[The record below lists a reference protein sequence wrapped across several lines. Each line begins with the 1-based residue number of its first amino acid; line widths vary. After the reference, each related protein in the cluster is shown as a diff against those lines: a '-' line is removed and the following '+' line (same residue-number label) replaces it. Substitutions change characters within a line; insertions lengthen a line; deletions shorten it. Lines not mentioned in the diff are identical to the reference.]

1 MISTVIFDLD
11 GLLADTERLH
21 RAAYQA
27 VFAELGFEMPDEM
40 YEDHWIRCGRGI
52 DAFVLEH
59 NLSIDPQLIRR
70 RKAHRYEKL
79 VRAGVETMPGARE
92 LLCSLRG
99 KKPMGLATSSYK
111 KDAHIV
117 LGELALA
124 DFFCCMVTKND
135 VERIKP
141 HPDLF
146 LSVADKMKTPPEHC
160 LVIEDAEK
168 GVVAAAAAGMKCI
181 AVPNKHTM
189 TNDFSKATIVV
200 SSLEEITCELIDQ
213 L

>member
-1 MISTVIFDLD
+1 
-11 GLLADTERLH
+11 
-21 RAAYQA
+21 
-27 VFAELGFEMPDEM
+27 
-40 YEDHWIRCGRGI
+40 EDHWIRCGRGI

-59 NLSIDPQLIRR
+59 NLSADPQLIRR
-70 RKAHRYEKL
+70 RKARRYERL
-79 VRAGVETMPGARE
+79 VSSGVKTMPGARE

-99 KKPMGLATSSYK
+99 KKPMGLATSSYE
-111 KDAHIV
+111 KDAYAV

-124 DFFCCMVTKND
+124 DFFCCVATKED

-146 LSVADKMKTPPEHC
+146 LYVADKMEATPEHC

-181 AVPNKHTM
+181 AVPNSHTR
-189 TNDFSKATIVV
+189 TNDFSKATMIVD
-200 SSLEEITCELIDQ
+200 SLEKITCELIDQ

>member
-1 MISTVIFDLD
+1 MISIVIFDLD

-21 RAAYQA
+21 RSAYQA
-27 VFAELGFEMPDEM
+27 VFSELGFELSDEL
-40 YEDHWIRCGRGI
+40 YEDHWIRHGRGI
-52 DAFVLEH
+52 DAFVIKH
-59 NLSIDPQLIRR
+59 NLSPDPQLIRH

-79 VRAGVETMPGARE
+79 VRAGVELMPGARE
-92 LLCSLRG
+92 LLCSLRD
-99 KKPMGLATSSYK
+99 KKPLALATSSYR
-111 KDAHIV
+111 KDAHTV
-117 LGELALA
+117 LDELALA
-124 DFFCCMVTKND
+124 DFFCCIATKDD

-146 LSVADKMKTPPEHC
+146 LYVGDKMKMPPEHC

-181 AVPNKHTM
+181 AVPNSHTK
-189 TNDFSKATIVV
+189 TNDFSKASIIVD
-200 SSLEEITCELIDQ
+200 SLEEITCELIDQ